1 VQRDPTITTL
11 ATCGHACLQAR
22 NGHHRR
28 WAVKRCTDALVAAGT
43 PPTIAARSALAMAAI
58 GARLADMAADAA
70 LRGRCETRAASSDV
84 AALKL
89 LTDEVRAVRQDAAA
103 VSRWPGVQ
111 RVATQSS
118 GPVPDTGSAAPAC
131 G

>member
-28 WAVKRCTDALVAAGT
+28 WAVKRCTDALVAAGS
-43 PPTIAARSALAMAAI
+43 PPTIATRSALAMVAV

-70 LRGRCETRAASSDV
+70 LRGRRDPGRAHA
-84 AALKL
+84 
-89 LTDEVRAVRQDAAA
+89 E
-103 VSRWPGVQ
+103 
-111 RVATQSS
+111 
-118 GPVPDTGSAAPAC
+118 
-131 G
+131 